1 MERLCGKIERK
12 LHEFKEIM
20 MRKSEPIDLFMD
32 WYNYKRPHQSLDS
45 TNRETPFKAFLRKM
59 PSRDETV
66 IDKQTGEK
74 YDVQ

>member
-1 MERLCGKIERK
+1 MERLHGEIERK
-12 LHEFKEIM
+12 PHEVEEIM

-45 TNRETPFKAFLRKM
+45 TNRKDPFKAFLRKM
-59 PSRDETV
+59 HFRGETV
-66 IDKQTGEK
+66 IDKQTGE